1 MTVEMRTRV
10 WVGLFVLVVFL
21 AGLGA
26 GIVASPWLGF
36 GPRPGFGPGRGGP
49 PVPPLNGRM
58 LERMASRLD
67 LSDEQRERLAALF
80 DARRERYRALG
91 REMRREMRARFAAEQ
106 ETLRAAIAEIL
117 TSAQMDRFDAEID
130 RMREERRRRGDGRDR
145 RERGFRGRPG
155 PPGR

>member
-1 MTVEMRTRV
+1 MTDVMRARL

-21 AGLGA
+21 AGLGT

-49 PVPPLNGRM
+49 PVPPISGRM
-58 LERMASRLD
+58 MERMASRLD
-67 LSDEQRERLAALF
+67 LSDEQQERLSALF
-80 DARRERYRALG
+80 DARRERYRTIG

-117 TSAQMDRFDAEID
+117 TPEQMELFDAEIV
-130 RMREERRRRGDGRDR
+130 RMREERRRRGGDRDR
-145 RERGFRGRPG
+145 RERGFGGRPG
-155 PPGR
+155 P

>member
-1 MTVEMRTRV
+1 MTAATRTRV
-10 WVGLFVLVVFL
+10 WMGLFVLVVFL

-26 GIVASPWLGF
+26 GVVAGPWLGF

-49 PVPPLNGRM
+49 TVPPIGGRM
-58 LERMASRLD
+58 LERIGSRLD
-67 LSDEQRERLAALF
+67 LSDDQRARLSALF

-117 TSAQMDRFDAEID
+117 TPAQLDLFDAELVRLRD
-130 RMREERRRRGDGRDR
+130 ERGRRGGGRGG
-145 RERGFRGRPG
+145 RERGRRD
-155 PPGR
+155 R

>member
-26 GIVASPWLGF
+26 GILAGPWLGL

-49 PVPPLNGRM
+49 PVPPMSGRM

-67 LSDEQRERLAALF
+67 LSDDQGERLAALF
-80 DARRERYRALG
+80 DARRERFRVLD
-91 REMRREMRARFAAEQ
+91 REMRRQMRARFAAEQ

-117 TSAQMDRFDAEID
+117 TPAQMDRFDAEIV
-130 RMREERRRRGDGRDR
+130 RMGEERRRRWRDR
-145 RERGFRGRPG
+145 DRGGRGRRDRPG
-155 PPGR
+155 PVRD